1 MSRALRVR
9 CCVVVACVASFAA
22 GGSAAAAP
30 PPGALS
36 DTQKREL
43 ALDMMAAFVPRAE
56 AFWAPTHQPDPAVP
70 LPVTADVGHFNAT
83 GPGVDYYRGNG
94 NIAQIY
100 ATLLTARPTATS
112 FGGVPRATVFDHL
125 RQTIR
130 YLALSNK
137 SWNAIHGYTWGS
149 WPLANPWQE
158 SLQTYNWTLAA
169 WLVRAQLD
177 AATLG
182 AAAEVAAYEADRIAA
197 KPPAN
202 ATPGNTG
209 AEDNAW
215 NTPLPIVATLL
226 NPTSPR
232 VSVWRQSAIRTA
244 LNASSAPGDDTAAT
258 PVIDG
263 QPLGTWVSTTN
274 LTSDLL
280 MFNHNTANPVY
291 QAYAPLAVTEAAA
304 FAHMGGLA
312 IPAAFDF
319 RTTAIW
325 DQILARLVDGN
336 GDLIAPAGQDWTAKD
351 FQHLAY
357 LAAMSTRHQ
366 RVDASVLESRALTHL
381 RNRQLS
387 HTNGSFLNQ
396 PQLGYESVLAARLS
410 TLYYDHVRFGPSPLP
425 EASAYATA
433 RAASSAVRHYPT
445 ARMVVGRLG
454 RAFVS
459 VSWDAAS
466 PMALVVPN
474 GDDPAAAQRPLFA
487 AYPFGSLMG
496 APAQSAQPAYSC
508 ECGTNYIST
517 AGVLNDRDFAVG
529 GFPDGMVILHQR
541 RAAPTF
547 GFSAEAI
554 PGFAP
559 APTVYAASGTSGNL
573 GGNWVALDD
582 MLTMV
587 VRGSSGLSATAIGG
601 GNPQLRVL
609 GERATTTTGQRV
621 AMLLPFLPHG
631 QAAGL
636 ALAISSLTMPAGW
649 SGAIARPGDGSVRLS
664 FARWSGATTAAV
676 TITDPRGAPVM
687 RNVGSVAGTTLTSS
701 QTASSVFA
709 HSEIANFFVTSP
721 AAIQAKTEVGD
732 RLRLINP
739 TGAVASVAITWV
751 TAGVQRN
758 KTVSVPA
765 GGQLLL
771 ERSGADLVP
780 V

>member
-1 MSRALRVR
+1 MSLRVR
-9 CCVVVACVASFAA
+9 WCVAIACVASLVPA
-22 GGSAAAAP
+22 GPVLAAP

-36 DTQKREL
+36 DAEKREL

-56 AFWAPTHQPDPAVP
+56 QFWAPTHRPDPAVP

-94 NIAQIY
+94 NIAQVY
-100 ATLLTARPTATS
+100 ATLLTARPSQAT
-112 FGGVPRATVFDHL
+112 FGGVPRATMFDHL

-137 SWNAIHGYTWGS
+137 HWNAAHGYTWGS

-158 SLQTYNWTLAA
+158 SLQTYNWTFAA

-177 AATLG
+177 SATLG

-226 NPTSPR
+226 NPSSPR
-232 VSVWRQSAIRTA
+232 VSAWRQSAIRTA

-263 QPLGTWVSTTN
+263 QPLGSWVSTTN

-280 MFNHNTANPVY
+280 MFNHGTANPSY

-325 DQILARLVDGN
+325 DQILARFVDGN

-366 RVDASVLESRALTHL
+366 RVDASVLESRALAHL
-381 RNRQLS
+381 RDRQVS
-387 HTNGSFLNQ
+387 RGDGSFLGQ
-396 PQLGYESVLAARLS
+396 PQIGYESMLAARLS
-410 TLYYDHVRFGPSPLP
+410 TLFYDHVRFGPSPLP
-425 EASAYATA
+425 EAAAYATA
-433 RAASSAVRHYPT
+433 RAASAGVRVFPT
-445 ARMVVGRLG
+445 ARLVTGRLG

-459 VSWDAAS
+459 ASWDAAS

-474 GDDPAAAQRPLFA
+474 GDDPAAAQRPLLS
-487 AYPFGSLMG
+487 AYPAGSLVG
-496 APAQSAQPAYSC
+496 APAQTAQPAYSC
-508 ECGTNYIST
+508 ECTGDHIAS
-517 AGVLNDRDFAVG
+517 AAVLGDRDFAIS
-529 GFPDGMVILHQR
+529 GFPDGIVILHQR

-547 GFSAEAI
+547 ALSAESI

-559 APTVYAASGTSGNL
+559 APTVHAASGTSGNL

-582 MLTMV
+582 MLTMI
-587 VRGSSGLSATAIGG
+587 VRGSSGLSATAVGG
-601 GNPQLRVL
+601 ANPQLRVL
-609 GERATTTTGQRV
+609 GERATTTTGHRV
-621 AMLLPFLPHG
+621 ALLLPFLPH
-631 QAAGL
+631 AAAPGL
-636 ALAISSLTMPAGW
+636 ALAIDTLTMPAGW

-664 FARWSGATTAAV
+664 FARWAGATTAAV
-676 TITDPRGAPVM
+676 TISDPRGAPVM
-687 RNVGSVAGTTLTSS
+687 RNLGTVSGTSLTSS
-701 QTASSVFA
+701 LTATGVYA
-709 HSEIANFFVTSP
+709 HNEIANFFVTSP
-721 AAIQAKTEVGD
+721 AAIRAKTEVGD
-732 RLRLINP
+732 RLRLVNP
-739 TGAVASVAITWV
+739 TAAAASVAITWV
-751 TAGVQRN
+751 TAGVQRS
-758 KTVSVPA
+758 KTVSVAA
-765 GGQLLL
+765 GAELLL
-771 ERSGADLVP
+771 QRSGSDLVP